1 MQYCGSN
8 GQIVWAVH
16 WCFLSFFLSFT
27 VQIVCLLNFSQ
38 GFACFQCKVL
48 RYMCDQIKN
57 NTLWIHNFEN
67 WHLQN
72 FAFFSRW
79 LLLGARLLA
88 CMKRTSI
95 LLLLLFRCTSDSLV
109 QFKMVIM
116 RLEKPVCTPPRL
128 SEVSPT
134 LPLKRFQCSNVHLV
148 DDGPLLS
155 FQGRLSITSSFNTA
169 VQQLIRMKLSHT
181 LVSLTSVFSKSSVIK
196 IKAFSCWFD

>member
-16 WCFLSFFLSFT
+16 WCFLSFTF
-27 VQIVCLLNFSQ
+27 QIVCLLNFSQ
-38 GFACFQCKVL
+38 GFACFQCKVF
-48 RYMCDQIKN
+48 RYMCDQMKN

-67 WHLQN
+67 WRLQN

-95 LLLLLFRCTSDSLV
+95 LLLLLFCCMSNSLV

-116 RLEKPVCTPPRL
+116 CLEKPICTPPRL

-134 LPLKRFQCSNVHLV
+134 LPLKRFQCPPGWWWPSLVHSRKIVYHFL
-148 DDGPLLS
+148 
-155 FQGRLSITSSFNTA
+155 FQYCCPAT
-169 VQQLIRMKLSHT
+169 H
-181 LVSLTSVFSKSSVIK
+181 
-196 IKAFSCWFD
+196 